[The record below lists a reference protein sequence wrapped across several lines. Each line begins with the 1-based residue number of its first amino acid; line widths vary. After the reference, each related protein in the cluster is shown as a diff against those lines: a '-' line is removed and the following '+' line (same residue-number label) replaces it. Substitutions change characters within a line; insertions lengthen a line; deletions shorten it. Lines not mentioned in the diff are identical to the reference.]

1 MTTFKNTQSSA
12 IGKFFNWIHKERFRV
27 LLVLTLLMILVAS
40 RCNIPGLI
48 DQPQFTTPIQGD
60 WVKEQLGSMLWAYYG
75 FFIID
80 FIWAL
85 LLLWVIYSF
94 VKNEYLERRE
104 VYKKDWKIK
113 AGFILYS
120 IIVAGAYILDCIEN
134 SIYVSAFCY
143 PELIKDI
150 KTGLYAVVILI
161 YLILIIRKYF
171 HKYNK
176 TILSFVKSSVYSL
189 LIIIIIGVLLP
200 TATQV
205 NSIVVNLYD
214 HPYNLFI
221 LLVVSS
227 PIYSVM
233 LAHYPSYFNID
244 EKFRKWYRA
253 ACHWGL
259 VSTVFYRR
267 NKEHKGDSDGVIES
281 HLNFLF
287 RILGILFYVALFYFI
302 AFTSETNFKWETST
316 SALAIALLVIGIHI
330 LYTLTIKKNRWLD
343 TNFDFLQK
351 RIPFSDG
358 DYNLKNSDKESEE
371 DKAEEDEAEEDC
383 NEEKLSPLEANK
395 KEADE
400 RLLENETRLKK
411 AKSAIPVP
419 FKEDLQS
426 ILPCIRWYL
435 WILTVAIFFHIF
447 LFGYF
452 GYAYS
457 KGCSECFYSH
467 IPVILSLVCI
477 VLQMITY
484 IYYRTFRSVLKFVFF
499 SKENDVVINAFYI
512 MRVIKV
518 QPDKEVQLTQK
529 HIDLK
534 KSQLLAFFKQE
545 PFGIPTGIIKFY
557 SGINNGIARI
567 KFFSFGSLSNDVLF
581 LQFTILFGF
590 INTLFFLWINIDDG
604 FSLHFNAALIILSAL
619 FLYYGI
625 LVVLTK
631 NYIFYKYSKERYAI
645 KNFKNFRFYLVMG
658 FFVLFLSNRLG
669 RIFPNELFTLNSVSR
684 VTNDELDLDR
694 YVKEL
699 PENQTRYYIGA
710 YGGGM
715 KSNAWTLSVLNE
727 FYKND
732 PQFLEKAVV
741 ISGASGG
748 TMGLINW
755 SAIRKNNP
763 SNSDAEDMITK
774 ISTEHVLS
782 LDLTHILGRDTFN
795 HLFVPGILCINLSG
809 YDRSTLAMQRY
820 AELSGN
826 TEKAVDLTPYRKY
839 WKEMYQKHNN
849 RFPVLIANTT
859 NVLGNQ
865 GMAVSIRTDQY
876 PTEHSLLYQG
886 ADNILELQNPVYE
899 KDSLIDITETTLP
912 YYNAASTS
920 NRFPLISPAAKIET
934 LGHFNDGGIYE
945 NSGLLS
951 AYKLFRSINSY
962 ESISDLDNLKQRN
975 VFINI
980 VNDKNLYIRKVVK
993 DWIQKELIVN
1003 KINKNTEISAILNSI
1018 ASTEMMPIFVKKEL
1032 ERLDKHHEK
1041 IDFETVYLPHTFT
1054 MNDIKNIYGEEFE
1067 LGDGKNDTYKTLY
1080 ECVLNNDK
1088 AIRSLLSSKCDKGFD
1103 RIIEPPMSRV
1113 LANDAFGF
1121 MRFMLSEES
1130 DAHQKI
1136 QEISSIK

>member
-48 DQPQFTTPIQGD
+48 DHPQFTTPIRGG
-60 WVKEQLGSMLWAYYG
+60 WIKEQLGNTLWAYYG

-104 VYKKDWKIK
+104 VYRKDWKIK

-120 IIVAGAYILDCIEN
+120 FIVVGAYIVDCIEN
-134 SIYVSAFCY
+134 SIYLSAFYY
-143 PELIKDI
+143 PETIKNI
-150 KTGLYAVVILI
+150 KTALYAAVILI

-171 HKYNK
+171 HVYNK

-253 ACHWGL
+253 SCHWGL

-267 NKEHKGDSDGVIES
+267 NKEHKGDSNGVIES

-302 AFTSETNFKWETST
+302 AFTSETNFKWKTATSG
-316 SALAIALLVIGIHI
+316 LAITLLVLGIHI
-330 LYTLTIKKNRWLD
+330 LYNLTVKKNTWLD
-343 TNFDFLQK
+343 TNFDLLQE

-358 DYNLKNSDKESEE
+358 DYNSKNSNKETEE
-371 DKAEEDEAEEDC
+371 DKAKEDC
-383 NEEKLSPLEANK
+383 NEDKMSPLEANK
-395 KEADE
+395 KEAEE
-400 RLLENETRLKK
+400 RLKDNVKRLET
-411 AKSAIPVP
+411 AKSPLPIG
-419 FKEDLQS
+419 FEESLQS
-426 ILPCIRWYL
+426 ILPYIRRYL
-435 WILTVAIFFHIF
+435 WVLTVTIIFHIL

-452 GYAYS
+452 GYAS
-457 KGCSECFYSH
+457 IMDCSECFYSR

-499 SKENDVVINAFYI
+499 SEDNDVVINAFYI

-518 QPDKEVQLTQK
+518 QRDKEVQLTQK

-534 KSQLLAFFKQE
+534 KEQILAFFQQK
-545 PFGIPTGIIKFY
+545 PFGISTGIIKFY

-581 LQFTILFGF
+581 LQFTILFGI
-590 INTLFFLWINIDDG
+590 INTAFFILINFYDG
-604 FSLHFNAALIILSAL
+604 VSLYFNAALIILSAL

-631 NYIFYKYSKERYAI
+631 NYIYYKYSKERYAI

-684 VTNDELDLDR
+684 VINDELNLDT

-755 SAIRKNNP
+755 SAIRKHNP
-763 SNSDAEDMITK
+763 SNSDTEDMITD

-795 HLFVPGILCINLSG
+795 HLFVPGVNLSG
-809 YDRSTLAMQRY
+809 KDRSTLAMQRY

-826 TEKAVDLTPYRKY
+826 TEKAVDFTPYRKY
-839 WKEMYQKHNN
+839 WKELYTSHNN

-876 PTEHSLLYQG
+876 PREHSLLYQG
-886 ADNILELQNPVYE
+886 ANNILELQNPIYE

-962 ESISDLDNLKQRN
+962 ESISDLDHLKQRN

-993 DWIQKELIVN
+993 DWIKKELIVN
-1003 KINKNTEISAILNSI
+1003 KINKNTEINAILNSI
-1018 ASTEMMPIFVKKEL
+1018 ASTEMMPIFIKKEL

-1041 IDFETVYLPHTFT
+1041 IDFKTVYLPHTFT
-1054 MNDIKNIYGEEFE
+1054 MNDIKNIYGEELE
-1067 LGDGKNDTYKTLY
+1067 LGDGQSDTYKTLY
-1080 ECVLNNDK
+1080 ECVLNND
-1088 AIRSLLSSKCDKGFD
+1088 IVISELLSTKCDKGYD

-1121 MRFMLSEES
+1121 MRFMLSEKSE
-1130 DAHQKI
+1130 AHKEIQK
-1136 QEISSIK
+1136 ISSIK

>member
-1 MTTFKNTQSSA
+1 MTTSKNLQSS
-12 IGKFFNWIHKERFRV
+12 IVGKFFNWIHNKKFIV
-27 LLVLTLLMILVAS
+27 LLALTLLMIFVSS

-48 DQPQFTTPIQGD
+48 DHPQFTTPINDGA
-60 WVKEQLGSMLWAYYG
+60 WVKEQLGSMLWVYYG
-75 FFIID
+75 FFAID
-80 FIWAL
+80 FIWVL
-85 LLLWVIYSF
+85 VLLWVIYSF
-94 VKNEYLERRE
+94 VKKEYTERRD
-104 VYKKDWKIK
+104 VYKKDWRVK
-113 AGFILYS
+113 AGFIGYS
-120 IIVAGAYILDCIEN
+120 IVVVAAYIVDCIEN
-134 SIYVSAFCY
+134 SIYLSSFYY
-143 PELIKDI
+143 PENITKA
-150 KTGLYAVVILI
+150 KTALYAAVILI

-171 HKYNK
+171 HVYNK
-176 TILSFVKSSVYSL
+176 TIISFVKSSVYSL

-221 LLVVSS
+221 LLVISA

-253 ACHWGL
+253 SCHWGL
-259 VSTVFYRR
+259 MSTVFYRR

-287 RILGILFYVALFYFI
+287 RILGILFYVALFYLI
-302 AFTSETNFKWETST
+302 AFTSEINFKWQTATSG
-316 SALAIALLVIGIHI
+316 LAITLLVIGIYI
-330 LYTLTIKKNRWLD
+330 LYNLTIRKNDWLD
-343 TNFDFLQK
+343 ANFDLLQD

-358 DYNLKNSDKESEE
+358 DYNSKNTLKDEEKDKEDDS
-371 DKAEEDEAEEDC
+371 KNDC
-383 NEEKLSPLEANK
+383 KKEKLGPIEANK
-395 KEADE
+395 KKAED
-400 RLLENETRLKK
+400 RLNDNIKRLENAR
-411 AKSAIPVP
+411 SPIPEG
-419 FKEDLQS
+419 FKDNLLS
-426 ILPCIRWYL
+426 ILPSIRSYL
-435 WILTVAIFFHIF
+435 WVLTVTIIFHIL

-452 GYAYS
+452 GYAS
-457 KGCSECFYSH
+457 IIQDCTECFYSR
-467 IPVILSLVCI
+467 IPVILSLICI
-477 VLQMITY
+477 FLQMITY

-499 SKENDVVINAFYI
+499 SKENDVIINAFYI

-518 QPDKEVQLTQK
+518 QRDKEVQLTQK

-534 KSQLLAFFKQE
+534 KAQLLAFFKQE
-545 PFGIPTGIIKFY
+545 PFGTPTGIIKFY
-557 SGINNGIARI
+557 SLCNDGVAKI

-581 LQFTILFGF
+581 LQFTILFGI
-590 INTLFFLWINIDDG
+590 INTAFFILINYYDG
-604 FSLHFNAALIILSAL
+604 LSLYFNAALIILSAL

-645 KNFKNFRFYLVMG
+645 RNSKNFKFYLVMG
-658 FFVLFLSNRLG
+658 FFVLFLGNRLG
-669 RIFPNELFTLNSVSR
+669 RIFPNELFTLDSVSR
-684 VTNDELDLDR
+684 VADEELDLKT
-694 YVKEL
+694 YVNEL

-732 PQFLEKAVV
+732 PEFLEKAVV

-755 SAIRKNNP
+755 SAIRKNDP
-763 SNSDAEDMITK
+763 TDSLAQEMITD

-795 HLFVPGILCINLSG
+795 HLFVPAVNLSG
-809 YDRSTLAMQRY
+809 KDRSTLAMKQY
-820 AELSGN
+820 ATLSGN
-826 TEKAVDLTPYRKY
+826 AENAVDSIPYRKY
-839 WKEMYQKHNN
+839 WKELYRSHNN

-865 GMAVSIRTDQY
+865 GMAVSIRTDQT
-876 PTEHSLLYQG
+876 PDEHSLLYQG
-886 ADNILELQNPVYE
+886 ADNILDL
-899 KDSLIDITETTLP
+899 KRITYVDNDTLPTITNVTLP

-920 NRFPLISPAAKIET
+920 NRFPLISPAAKIKA

-951 AYKLFRSINSY
+951 AYKLFRSINSHD
-962 ESISDLDNLKQRN
+962 SISNLDSLTQRN

-980 VNDKNLYIRKVVK
+980 VNDKKLYIQKTVK
-993 DWIQKELIVN
+993 EWIKKELMVN
-1003 KINKNTEISAILNSI
+1003 KINKNTEVNAILNSI
-1018 ASTEMMPIFVKKEL
+1018 ASTEMMPIYIKKEL
-1032 ERLDKHHEK
+1032 KRLDENHET
-1041 IDFETVYLPHTFT
+1041 IDFKTVYLPHTFT
-1054 MNDIKNIYGEEFE
+1054 MNDIKNIYGEELE
-1067 LGDGKNDTYKTLY
+1067 LGDGQNETYKTLY
-1080 ECVLNNDK
+1080 ECVLNNDIV
-1088 AIRSLLSSKCDKGFD
+1088 IRELLSSNCDKGLK

-1121 MRFMLSEES
+1121 MRSMLSENSE
-1130 DAHQKI
+1130 AHKKI
-1136 QEISSIK
+1136 QEITSIK

>member
-1 MTTFKNTQSSA
+1 MTTFKNLQSS
-12 IGKFFNWIHKERFRV
+12 IVGRFFNWIHNRRFIL

-40 RCNIPGLI
+40 RCSIPGLI
-48 DQPQFTTPIQGD
+48 DHPQFTTPINDGT
-60 WVKEQLGSMLWAYYG
+60 WIKNQLGSMLWAYYG
-75 FFIID
+75 FFAID

-85 LLLWVIYSF
+85 VLLWVIYSF
-94 VKNEYLERRE
+94 VKQEYIERRD
-104 VYKKDWKIK
+104 VYRKDWKIK
-113 AGFILYS
+113 IGFIIYS
-120 IIVAGAYILDCIEN
+120 IVVVAAYIADGIEN
-134 SIYVSAFCY
+134 SIYLSAFCY
-143 PELIKDI
+143 PENIANT
-150 KTGLYAVVILI
+150 KTALYAVVVLI

-171 HKYNK
+171 HVYNK
-176 TILSFVKSSVYSL
+176 TILGFVKSSVYSL

-221 LLVVSS
+221 LLVISA

-253 ACHWGL
+253 SCHWGL

-267 NKEHKGDSDGVIES
+267 NKEHKGESNGVIES

-287 RILGILFYVALFYFI
+287 RILGILFYVALFYLI
-302 AFTSETNFKWETST
+302 AFTSETNFKWQTATSG
-316 SALAIALLVIGIHI
+316 LAITLLVFGIYI
-330 LYTLTIKKNRWLD
+330 LYNLTVRKNTWLD
-343 TNFDFLQK
+343 ANFELLQE

-358 DYNLKNSDKESEE
+358 DYNSKNINNDDDGSK
-371 DKAEEDEAEEDC
+371 KDC
-383 NEEKLSPLEANK
+383 NEEELSPLEANK

-400 RLLENETRLKK
+400 RLQDNETRLET
-411 AKSAIPVP
+411 AKSPLSDD
-419 FKEDLQS
+419 FKNSLQS
-426 ILPCIRWYL
+426 ILPSVRSYL
-435 WILTVAIFFHIF
+435 WILTITIGFHIL

-452 GYAYS
+452 GYAS
-457 KGCSECFYSH
+457 IIQDCTECFYSR

-484 IYYRTFRSVLKFVFF
+484 IYYRIFRSVLKFVFF
-499 SKENDVVINAFYI
+499 SDKNDVIVNAFYI

-518 QPDKEVQLTQK
+518 KPDEEVQLTQK

-534 KSQLLAFFKQE
+534 KEQLLAFFNQH
-545 PFGIPTGIIKFY
+545 PFGIPTGVIKFY
-557 SGINNGIARI
+557 SRFNTGFANI

-581 LQFTILFGF
+581 LQFTILFGI
-590 INTLFFLWINIDDG
+590 INTAFFLVINFYDG
-604 FSLHFNAALIILSAL
+604 LSLYFNAALIILSAL

-631 NYIFYKYSKERYAI
+631 NYIFYKYSKERFAI

-684 VTNDELDLDR
+684 ETNDELDLDT
-694 YVKEL
+694 YIKEL
-699 PENQTRYYIGA
+699 PEVQTRYYIGA

-763 SNSDAEDMITK
+763 SDSLAQERITD

-795 HLFVPGILCINLSG
+795 HLFIPGIFGLNLSG
-809 YDRSTLAMQRY
+809 KDRSTLAMQRY

-826 TEKAVDLTPYRKY
+826 TENAVDFTPFRKY
-839 WKEMYQKHNN
+839 WKKMYTSHNN

-865 GMAVSIRTDQY
+865 GMAVSIRTDQ
-876 PTEHSLLYQG
+876 TSDEHSLLYQG
-886 ADNILELQNPVYE
+886 ADNILDLQKITYVDNDTLPT
-899 KDSLIDITETTLP
+899 ITEVTLP

-920 NRFPLISPAAKIET
+920 NRFPLISPAAKIDA

-962 ESISDLDNLKQRN
+962 NSISDLDNLEQHN

-980 VNDKNLYIRKVVK
+980 VNDKKLYIQKTVK
-993 DWIQKELIVN
+993 EWVKRELMVN
-1003 KINKNTEISAILNSI
+1003 KINKNTEVNAILNSI
-1018 ASTEMMPIFVKKEL
+1018 ASTEMMPIFIKKEL
-1032 ERLDKHHEK
+1032 ERLDNDHEK
-1041 IDFETVYLPHTFT
+1041 IDFKTIYLPHTFT
-1054 MNDIKNIYGEEFE
+1054 MNDIKNIYGEELE
-1067 LGDGKNDTYKTLY
+1067 LGDGQNETYKTLY
-1080 ECVLNNDK
+1080 RCVLNNDTV
-1088 AIRSLLSSKCDKGFD
+1088 ISELLSSNCDKNYK

-1113 LANDAFGF
+1113 LANDAFDF
-1121 MRFMLSEES
+1121 MRSMLSEKS
-1130 DAHQKI
+1130 DAHQ
-1136 QEISSIK
+1136 EIKEIASIK